1 TTNLT
6 DIEWRFTEWLGA
18 NGGLRPDNVLEY
30 FSLSP
35 FWDPTSNNAVLKM
48 QTQFNELQ
56 TAQLD
61 LKKMTGIEFAVVH
74 EKWPTLFIIRKQ
86 RRKSPNEVIPLATYY
101 IINGNIYQSPDL
113 YSLISSRLLISLFHT
128 HSAFE
133 EVTKYAHF
141 HPAEGYSWKEIN

>member
-1 TTNLT
+1 MADNAPAASNLT
-6 DIEWRFTEWLGA
+6 GIEWRFTEWLTA
-18 NGGLRPDNVLEY
+18 NGGLRPDNIMEY

-86 RRKSPNEVIPLATYY
+86 RRRSPSEVVPLATFY

-113 YSLISSRLLISLFHT
+113 HSVVSNRL
-128 HSAFE
+128 
-133 EVTKYAHF
+133 
-141 HPAEGYSWKEIN
+141 